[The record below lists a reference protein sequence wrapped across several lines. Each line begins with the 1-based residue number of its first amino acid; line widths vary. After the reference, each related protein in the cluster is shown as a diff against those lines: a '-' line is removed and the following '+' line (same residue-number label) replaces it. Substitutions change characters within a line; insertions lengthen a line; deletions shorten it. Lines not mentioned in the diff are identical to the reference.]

1 MKAKG
6 MFHITFAAM
15 CVWVLMFNLHPA
27 AAGAPPKKGDML
39 PPIKLVLPE
48 DPAQRSYLGV
58 SGEATFQISQVKA
71 QVVIIE
77 IFSMYCPVC
86 QTEAG
91 RVNAL
96 YETIKKHKLQDK
108 IKLIGLGANNS
119 TFEVDF
125 FRKSYDVPFPLFAD
139 GDMAIYNALGGELRT
154 PYFMGVKIKE
164 KGSAE
169 IFYTLLGG
177 FENPEEFLQVIIKES
192 GLELGGDR

>member
-6 MFHITFAAM
+6 MFHLTFAAT
-15 CVWVLMFNLHPA
+15 CVWVLMFNLHAA
-27 AAGAPPKKGDML
+27 AAGPPPKKGDML
-39 PPIKLVLPE
+39 PPINLVVPE

-58 SGEATFQISQVKA
+58 SGEGMFQISRIKA
-71 QVVIIE
+71 QLVIIE

-86 QTEAG
+86 QTEAR
-91 RVNAL
+91 RVNTL

-125 FRKSYDVPFPLFAD
+125 FRKSYEVPFPLFAD

-164 KGSAE
+164 KGSVE

-177 FENPEEFLQVIIKES
+177 FENPEEFLQVIIKQS
-192 GLELGGDR
+192 GLE